1 MNVQVLPITSA
12 DVSRVAHFLHAHLNT
27 RLSADLWA
35 RSINPSWKS
44 AAPNH
49 GYMLLAAGVVVGVYL
64 AFYADRNVGG
74 TRQRFCNLAG
84 WCVLPE
90 YRLFG
95 VRLLRALIK
104 QPGYHFTDL
113 SPSGNV
119 IPMNER
125 LGFRHLDSTLVAVP
139 NLPSPS
145 VPRRGRIVTADPR
158 RIEDLLSGDVLELYR
173 DHRDAPAARHV
184 VLADPGGVCWAVFR
198 HDRPRNL
205 PFFASLVHVSHP
217 VVFRRM
223 FRPFTRHLLL
233 RHGIPATLLEPRVAG
248 FRPRGA
254 ITVRTDRRRMF
265 RSDSLAPDQIDL
277 LYSEMVAV
285 PF

>member
-27 RLSADLWA
+27 RLSPDLWA
-35 RSINPSWKS
+35 RSITPPWKA

-64 AFYADRNVGG
+64 AFYADRNVDG

-90 YRLFG
+90 YRLLG
-95 VRLLRALIK
+95 VKLLRALIK

-119 IPMNER
+119 IAMNER

-139 NLPSPS
+139 NLPSPAL
-145 VPRRGRIVTADPR
+145 PRRGRIVTAEPR

-198 HDRPRNL
+198 RDRPRNL
-205 PFFASLVHVSHP
+205 PFFASLVHVSDP
-217 VVFRRM
+217 AVFRRM
-223 FRPFTRHLLL
+223 FRPFTAHLLL
-233 RHGIPATLLEPRVAG
+233 RHRVPATLLEPRVAG
-248 FRPRGA
+248 FHPKGA
-254 ITVRTDRRRMF
+254 IAVRTDRRRMF
-265 RSDSLAPDQIDL
+265 RSDSLEPDRIDL
-277 LYSEMVAV
+277 LYSELVAV

>member
-27 RLSADLWA
+27 RLSVDMWA
-35 RSINPSWKS
+35 RALTPPWKA

-49 GYMLLAAGVVVGVYL
+49 GFMLIAAGLVVGVYL
-64 AFYADRNVGG
+64 AFYADRTIGG
-74 TRQRFCNLAG
+74 ARHRFCNLAG

-90 YRLFG
+90 YRLLSI
-95 VRLLRALIK
+95 RLLRALLK

-113 SPSGNV
+113 SPSGTV

-139 NLPSPS
+139 NLPWPAR
-145 VPRRGRIVTADPR
+145 PRGDRTVTADPR
-158 RIEDLLSGDVLELYR
+158 RIEDLLSGDDLERYR
-173 DHRDAPAARHV
+173 DHRDALAARHV
-184 VLADPGGVCWAVFR
+184 VLADRGGVCWAVFR
-198 HDRPRNL
+198 HDRPKNL
-205 PFFASLVHVSHP
+205 PFFASLVHVSDQA
-217 VVFRRM
+217 VFRRM

-233 RHGIPATLLEPRVAG
+233 RHGVPATLLEPRVAG
-248 FRPRGA
+248 FRPPGA
-254 ITVRTDRRRMF
+254 ITVPTERRRMY
-265 RSDSLAPDQIDL
+265 RSDTLDPDRIDL
-277 LYSEMVAV
+277 LYSELVAV